1 MPNVDVIQ
9 GTDEWLAMRAGMFTA
24 SRAKLLVKTKGGKY
38 SEKRGTYL
46 MEVVMGRLT
55 GLNPETYVSAAME
68 WGITNEPLARAA
80 YENLRDVVVEP
91 GGFSIHPRIE
101 FWGASP
107 DGLIG
112 DDGLLECKCPNTT
125 THLEYLLTGVV
136 PDDYRPQMIAQMA
149 CTGRQ
154 WCDFVSYDPRLPKKL
169 RLFVKRLERD
179 EKAISE
185 MESEVTKFLAEVD
198 DLLLRLRQ
206 DDPSSLVP
214 QLVKSLEAV

>member
-1 MPNVDVIQ
+1 MPSVDVIQ

-24 SRAKLLVKTKGGKY
+24 SRAKVLTKTKAGKY
-38 SEKRGTYL
+38 SEKRDSYL

-55 GLNPETYVSAAME
+55 GLNPEAYVSAAME
-68 WGITNEPLARAA
+68 WGIQNEPLAKAA
-80 YENLRDVVVEP
+80 YENLKDVVVEP
-91 GGFSIHPRIE
+91 GGFAIHPKIE
-101 FWGASP
+101 FFGASP

-112 DDGLLECKCPNTT
+112 NDGLLECKCPNTV
-125 THLEYLLTGVV
+125 THLEYLLAGVV
-136 PDDYRPQMIAQMA
+136 PDDYKPQMLAQMA

-185 MESEVTKFLAEVD
+185 MESEVTKFLSEVD

-214 QLVKSLEAV
+214 QLVKSLEVV